1 MPTVYHVDFSPREV
15 ADIVSQVCKRLGQ
28 TFPHTREGLLCLIR
42 CGHELQIPSWISAY
56 PPGRTAEDI
65 RLFCSDL
72 LNGRESLS
80 LGCTSN
86 TVLSLQRCQPR
97 ESRFSPRHEVI
108 TARTPALLLARELE
122 GNTGYGRTRRHVNFQ
137 KALSRMREDCLDLIA
152 QYTGCP
158 GDVNTFAWVS
168 NDAFVCGST
177 THSDGHNQQYN
188 KIGNLLLCSTIDGS
202 LKAYPDHRVERPLG
216 QGVNASHT
224 MHRSQDSWIY
234 PSVVASDYD
243 PILKLAYTAS
253 FDKTVK
259 VWTVDAKGRYMEC
272 LATWHHDAI
281 VHFVKCAKDGSG
293 LVATASNCV
302 NKPAVRIYNVDPDNM
317 PLTPDQELSCLRTD
331 HLADDGSKWAYY
343 PATMQWARD
352 MRAAHLLAVGYS
364 PRAESG
370 DEHDIPED
378 KRQTGE
384 IILWDAR
391 ARKRIELSN
400 ASAANVFEI
409 VWHPTLPRFAC
420 ATSRCG
426 TFKPGTRT
434 QIHIFKQ
441 DQDRA
446 DAYFSATSLDCP
458 ALDINELTYMP
469 NSLEHA
475 YVTAA
480 CTDGRV
486 YVWDTAFDSDL
497 RYILAHGESLEIFDE
512 ERRELDDTGVK
523 FTVWGSTLDRFY
535 TGGSDGVVNV
545 WNLQSQEGQNPF
557 IRKLLPKAQAPIAG
571 GAFSPDLQKLA
582 IGDASGW
589 VHLFSV
595 DRRDECDSHYQLDA
609 RRPELG
615 RQRKPVPMIKH
626 PDPPRPRHDNLA
638 DMDIDEIK
646 DSIDA
651 DSELQLSGISED
663 DEVEEARAAAM
674 YSKTLLNSQ
683 QLVYSGQRT
692 IGMVQGPN
700 YHASRMFRT
709 EAHMNNDPEQPLTWE
724 HQKIQQWHV
733 RANSGPRRFSI
744 VRTIEPNQITRG
756 LRDLHLKHQ
765 DRDSAILEVL
775 KNSRDSPVSGET
787 FRRAV
792 DLDGYYLE

>member
-1 MPTVYHVDFSPREV
+1 
-15 ADIVSQVCKRLGQ
+15 
-28 TFPHTREGLLCLIR
+28 
-42 CGHELQIPSWISAY
+42 
-56 PPGRTAEDI
+56 
-65 RLFCSDL
+65 
-72 LNGRESLS
+72 
-80 LGCTSN
+80 
-86 TVLSLQRCQPR
+86 
-97 ESRFSPRHEVI
+97 
-108 TARTPALLLARELE
+108 
-122 GNTGYGRTRRHVNFQ
+122 
-137 KALSRMREDCLDLIA
+137 
-152 QYTGCP
+152 
-158 GDVNTFAWVS
+158 
-168 NDAFVCGST
+168 
-177 THSDGHNQQYN
+177 
-188 KIGNLLLCSTIDGS
+188 
-202 LKAYPDHRVERPLG
+202 
-216 QGVNASHT
+216 
-224 MHRSQDSWIY
+224 
-234 PSVVASDYD
+234 
-243 PILKLAYTAS
+243 
-253 FDKTVK
+253 
-259 VWTVDAKGRYMEC
+259 
-272 LATWHHDAI
+272 
-281 VHFVKCAKDGSG
+281 
-293 LVATASNCV
+293 
-302 NKPAVRIYNVDPDNM
+302 
-317 PLTPDQELSCLRTD
+317 
-331 HLADDGSKWAYY
+331 
-343 PATMQWARD
+343 
-352 MRAAHLLAVGYS
+352 
-364 PRAESG
+364 
-370 DEHDIPED
+370 
-378 KRQTGE
+378 
-384 IILWDAR
+384 
-391 ARKRIELSN
+391 
-400 ASAANVFEI
+400 
-409 VWHPTLPRFAC
+409 
-420 ATSRCG
+420 
-426 TFKPGTRT
+426 
-434 QIHIFKQ
+434 
-441 DQDRA
+441 
-446 DAYFSATSLDCP
+446 
-458 ALDINELTYMP
+458 MP